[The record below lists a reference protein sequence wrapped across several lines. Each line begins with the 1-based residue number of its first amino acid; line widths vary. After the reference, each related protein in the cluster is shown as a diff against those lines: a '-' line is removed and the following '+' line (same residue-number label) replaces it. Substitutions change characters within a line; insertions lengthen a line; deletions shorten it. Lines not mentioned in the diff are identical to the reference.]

1 MHIFISVEY
10 VVEGYTL
17 HHGEMGYLSK
27 VEIRMEIRSLS
38 FLNIFTL
45 KHTCIIFAVK
55 KLSTMK
61 FRKNAICEHLEN

>member
-17 HHGEMGYLSK
+17 HHGEMGYLGK

-38 FLNIFTL
+38 F
-45 KHTCIIFAVK
+45 
-55 KLSTMK
+55 
-61 FRKNAICEHLEN
+61 